1 MRIAQVK
8 EQLLSMHLVHQEILI
23 EIISQLHERGLVDAP
38 KIFDHVENLGRAPDM
53 GKYSR
58 DVAEV
63 FAGRMLQEI
72 PACRAS
78 AGLHPIR

>member
-1 MRIAQVK
+1 
-8 EQLLSMHLVHQEILI
+8 
-23 EIISQLHERGLVDAP
+23 
-38 KIFDHVENLGRAPDM
+38 M